1 MAAMTI
7 RKEKLMAAWGA
18 LTANRLVIPL
28 VALLAA
34 AEAHAQTYKEL
45 GSGWTIT
52 TRDDGCYASAAYG
65 GDKLFMVNYFPREES
80 VRLTM
85 VHPDATSLK
94 DGAVVELY
102 VKFVVG
108 RSIDR
113 GWGQKKFDVGVLEGG
128 DRYITS
134 SFEAYDMLR
143 DIARAD
149 TVAFTLDEDAN
160 RIIAAFDLSGT
171 STMVK
176 VLRECSLKVVGLNPK
191 DPFLR

>member
-1 MAAMTI
+1 MTI
-7 RKEKLMAAWGA
+7 GERVFNAARLA
-18 LTANRLVIPL
+18 LTVSRLLAPV
-28 VALLAA
+28 VAMLAA
-34 AEAHAQTYKEL
+34 AVAHAETYKEL
-45 GSGWTIT
+45 SSGWTVT
-52 TRDDGCYASAAYG
+52 TRDDGCFASASYG
-65 GDKLFMVNYFPREES
+65 SGKLLLVNYYPREET

-108 RSIDR
+108 RSLDN
-113 GWGQKKFDVGVLEGG
+113 GWGQKKFDVGVLEDG
-128 DRYITS
+128 DRFITS
-134 SFEAYDMLR
+134 SFDAYDMLR

-149 TVAFTLDEDAN
+149 KIAFTLDEDSD
-160 RIIAAFDLSGT
+160 RIIAVFDLSGT